1 VADVKATRERIMG
14 AMVELVCEQG
24 YESVSLEEILVEADT
39 RQEDFDALFAS
50 KEECA
55 VAILDEITTENIRV
69 VREAYD
75 SEPQWPDSMRASAYA
90 QARWISENPLRVRF
104 GMVEMLWAG
113 ELTQALRERAF
124 RNYVEMVDD
133 GRKVAENPDAIP
145 AFTAEAA
152 IGSMTEMMTKRLQ
165 REDQPSPR
173 EFIPELMY
181 LAVLPYLGEEA
192 AQRELTMPPPGETA
206 A

>member
-1 VADVKATRERIMG
+1 VKDRRAQITD
-14 AMVELVCEQG
+14 AMLAVVCEMG
-24 YESVSLEEILVEADT
+24 YESASLERILEEAGVD
-39 RQEDFDALFAS
+39 QEDFDACFAS

-55 VAILDEITTENIRV
+55 IAVLDEITTENIRT

-75 SEPQWPDSMRASAYA
+75 SEPRWPDSMRASAYA
-90 QARWISENPLRVRF
+90 QARWISENPRKVRF

-124 RNYVEMVDD
+124 RSYVEMVDD
-133 GRKVAENPDAIP
+133 GRGVAANPDAIP

-192 AQRELTMPPPGETA
+192 ARRELTMPPPAGSA
-206 A
+206 